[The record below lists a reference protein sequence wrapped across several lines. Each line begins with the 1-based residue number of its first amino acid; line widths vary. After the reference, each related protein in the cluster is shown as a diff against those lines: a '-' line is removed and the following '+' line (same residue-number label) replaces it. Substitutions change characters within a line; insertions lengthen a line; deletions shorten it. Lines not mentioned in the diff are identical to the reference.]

1 MTITRD
7 KNQSGLYARK
17 AADLMILV
25 FLTALLLLS
34 WAAGREGGRQA
45 SIGGGVWRAGEEEGT
60 IHRLSLACRRLTW

>member
-1 MTITRD
+1 MLANLTWVMMITRD

-25 FLTALLLLS
+25 FLTALLLVS

-45 SIGGGVWRAGEEEGT
+45 SIGAVWRAGV
-60 IHRLSLACRRLTW
+60 

>member
-34 WAAGREGGRQA
+34 WAAGREGGREAGRQA
-45 SIGGGVWRAGEEEGT
+45 SIGAVWRAGV
-60 IHRLSLACRRLTW
+60 

>member
-34 WAAGREGGRQA
+34 WAAGREGGRREAGRQA
-45 SIGGGVWRAGEEEGT
+45 SIGAVWRAGV
-60 IHRLSLACRRLTW
+60 